1 MYEDPGGGGA
11 DEAEKPCLSEAR
23 LIPTEITF
31 VGVLYACSHCGMVDE
46 GFNYFR
52 MMKEETQ
59 ELHQWL
65 DIIPNGSDLMNLV
78 GMDPRTPEVQRSDA
92 VAGMSE

>member
-52 MMKEETQ
+52 MMKEEYGISPRI
-59 ELHQWL
+59 EHYGHVG
-65 DIIPNGSDLMNLV
+65 ISVILV
-78 GMDPRTPEVQRSDA
+78 
-92 VAGMSE
+92 